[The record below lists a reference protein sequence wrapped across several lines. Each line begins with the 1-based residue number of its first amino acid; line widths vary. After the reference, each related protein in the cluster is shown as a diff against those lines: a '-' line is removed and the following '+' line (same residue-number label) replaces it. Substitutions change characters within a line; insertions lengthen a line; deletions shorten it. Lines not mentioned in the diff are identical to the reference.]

1 MADRKNI
8 QKADRVKKAENGQ
21 KRLNSPGSK
30 LTQGKPLRNVSSS
43 KTRLCNKGRDGA
55 GINSLGDD

>member
-30 LTQGKPLRNVSSS
+30 LTQGNRSEMLAVAKQDFA
-43 KTRLCNKGRDGA
+43 TRVGKCRYK
-55 GINSLGDD
+55 